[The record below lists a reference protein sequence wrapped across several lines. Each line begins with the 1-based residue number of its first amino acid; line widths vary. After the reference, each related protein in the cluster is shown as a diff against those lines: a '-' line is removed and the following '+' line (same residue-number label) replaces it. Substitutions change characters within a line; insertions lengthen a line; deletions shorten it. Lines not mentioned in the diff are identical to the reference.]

1 MIDRIRTT
9 IAAFWANEG
18 TGLTILK
25 PLRNMALSEPKPG
38 HLPPQP
44 NEDLAVTRA
53 VQRLLG
59 LDSKHGK

>member
-1 MIDRIRTT
+1 MNDLFTDFSLRKLWLAL
-9 IAAFWANEG
+9 IA
-18 TGLTILK
+18 
-25 PLRNMALSEPKPG
+25 PLRRMALSEPPAG
-38 HLPPQP
+38 RMPPQP